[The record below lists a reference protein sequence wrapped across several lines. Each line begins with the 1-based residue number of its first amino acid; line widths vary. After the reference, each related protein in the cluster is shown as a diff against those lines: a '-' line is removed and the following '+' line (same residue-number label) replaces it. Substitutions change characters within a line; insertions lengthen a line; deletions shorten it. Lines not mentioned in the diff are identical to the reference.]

1 MPMAVLAR
9 SGLVHRLVGAVRRG
23 RTPIVLGGPGTGK
36 MTVAR
41 AAAAQLA
48 PGVGVIELTDDEALD
63 LEALEEG
70 GQRPCVLVGGL
81 ELHRSLEAQGPSCR
95 IAGRTIQRFP
105 LVPLTRRQSLA
116 WVRAIEGRPLPV
128 NEFEPLFRAT
138 GGHPSLIAAWVEGR
152 QDGVAVRALAD
163 ALVETLEPLF
173 ASIDQALEH
182 PELARLYEWL
192 DENGPARVAALRTA
206 TGAQKGSIDRL
217 VMAGPVSRSL
227 AEAAEI
233 AISCGLYARHRD
245 LRSGS

>member
-1 MPMAVLAR
+1 MAVLAR
-9 SGLVHRLVGAVRRG
+9 SGLVRRVVGAVRRG

-48 PGVGVIELTDDEALD
+48 PGVGVIELTEDEALD
-63 LEALEEG
+63 REALEEG

-81 ELHRSLEAQGPSCR
+81 ELHRSLEAQGPTCR
-95 IAGRTIQRFP
+95 IAGRTVQRFP

-152 QDGVAVRALAD
+152 GDGVAVSALAD
-163 ALVETLEPLF
+163 ARVEALEPLF
-173 ASIDQALEH
+173 ARIDQALEH
-182 PELARLYEWL
+182 PELAELYEWL
-192 DENGPARVAALRTA
+192 DENGPARVADLRAA

-217 VMAGPVSRSL
+217 VMAGPVSRTL

-233 AISCGLYARHRD
+233 AIGCGLYARHRD
-245 LRSGS
+245 LQSGS

>member
-1 MPMAVLAR
+1 MAVLAR
-9 SGLVHRLVGAVRRG
+9 SGLVRRLVGAVRRG

-36 MTVAR
+36 TTVAR

-63 LEALEEG
+63 PEALEEV

-81 ELHRSLEAQGPSCR
+81 ELHRSLDDKGPTCR
-95 IAGRTIQRFP
+95 IAGRTVQRFP

-116 WVRAIEGRPLPV
+116 WVRAIGGRPLPV

-138 GGHPSLIAAWVEGR
+138 GGHPSLIVAWVEGR
-152 QDGVAVRALAD
+152 GGGVAVSALAD
-163 ALVETLEPLF
+163 ALVGALAPLF
-173 ASIDQALEH
+173 ARIDQALEH
-182 PELARLYEWL
+182 PELAGLYEWL
-192 DENGPARVAALRTA
+192 DENGPARVAALRAA

-217 VMAGPVSRSL
+217 VMAGPVSRTM

-233 AISCGLYARHRD
+233 AIGCGLYARHRD
-245 LRSGS
+245 LQSGA

>member
-1 MPMAVLAR
+1 
-9 SGLVHRLVGAVRRG
+9 
-23 RTPIVLGGPGTGK
+23 

-48 PGVGVIELTDDEALD
+48 PGVGVIELTEDEALH
-63 LEALEEG
+63 LGAVEEG
-70 GQRPCVLVGGL
+70 GQRPYVLVGGL

-138 GGHPSLIAAWVEGR
+138 GGHPSLIAAWVEMRGR
-152 QDGVAVRALAD
+152 GVAVGALAG
-163 ALVETLEPLF
+163 ALVEALEPLF
-173 ASIDQALEH
+173 ARIDQALEH
-182 PELARLYEWL
+182 PELAELYEWL
-192 DENGPARVAALRTA
+192 EQNGPARVAALRTA

-217 VMAGPVSRSL
+217 VMAGPVSRTL

-233 AISCGLYARHRD
+233 AIGCGLYARHRD
-245 LRSGS
+245 LQFGS